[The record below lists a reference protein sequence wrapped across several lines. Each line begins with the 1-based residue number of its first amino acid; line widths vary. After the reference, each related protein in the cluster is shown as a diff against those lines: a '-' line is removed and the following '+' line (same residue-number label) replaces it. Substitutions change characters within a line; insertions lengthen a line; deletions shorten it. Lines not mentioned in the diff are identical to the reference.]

1 MDKDHNLV
9 VTVNLKIIMNNKL
22 RKLFSKGPKYREGG
36 TADYR
41 KAKESIVPMIKS
53 CILSWC
59 NKRGVTT
66 SSVLYGNSL

>member
-1 MDKDHNLV
+1 
-9 VTVNLKIIMNNKL
+9 MNNKL
-22 RKLFSKGPKYREGG
+22 RKRFSKSPKYREGG

-66 SSVLYGNSL
+66 SSVLYGNSLWYQQLMKKLAISQTG